1 MATSGSR
8 AQLRETIARAAIPLI
23 ADWEAV
29 TTAQIAGAAGVD
41 EAALLDV
48 FEDKDAALFA
58 ALQSVLMAAIDP
70 TDVVR
75 ELESIA
81 LDRPL
86 AARLV
91 AAVEALDSYH
101 GRLITALGPL
111 EGVRPAGKPGREFDR
126 EDFFGGAARM
136 DVISAATTKLLAP
149 DQESL
154 RLPAGTLADAFLG
167 LYSGRKRTVHA
178 APLPAG
184 QLVDLFL
191 HGVLTPTDPA

>member
-8 AQLRETIARAAIPLI
+8 EQLRDTIARAAIPLI
-23 ADWEAV
+23 SDWEAV
-29 TTAQIAGAAGVD
+29 TTARIAAAAGVD

-58 ALQSVLMAAIDP
+58 ALQSVMMAAIDP

-75 ELESIA
+75 EIESIA
-81 LDRPL
+81 VDRPL

-111 EGVRPAGKPGREFDR
+111 EGVRPAGKPGRDFDR

-136 DVISAATTKLLAP
+136 DVISAATTELLRP
-149 DQESL
+149 DQDSL
-154 RLPAGTLADAFLG
+154 CLPAGVLADAFLG
-167 LYSGRKRTVHA
+167 LYSGRKRTVFA
-178 APLPAG
+178 APLPAER
-184 QLVDLFL
+184 LVDLFL
-191 HGVLTPTDPA
+191 HGAQTTADPA